1 MIRAKAELTRRSLN
15 KFRKQFGDTTNQ
27 ALLRLAVSVG
37 RECALLTQPYGA
49 SKKKIQGAIKHGAEA
64 NVAAIPA
71 TLFNKIAK
79 SRNPAFKFKRGWVHL
94 NDGQILKSGAQIW
107 DFIEDNRMENGRVR
121 WLPHRQK
128 AIARKDDFNDVMVR
142 RRKLAGVTKGS
153 WLGAHQALAKK
164 VRGSDKPRL
173 GKNFMSFAQKHI
185 DKGTGKFRP
194 KILSTSEARLISDAP
209 ATKDKRIF
217 AKDAAKK
224 AVARAW
230 RKTLSWYR
238 RQCRLKFA
246 K

>member
-128 AIARKDDFNDVMVR
+128 AIA
-142 RRKLAGVTKGS
+142 
-153 WLGAHQALAKK
+153 
-164 VRGSDKPRL
+164 
-173 GKNFMSFAQKHI
+173 SFAQKHI